1 MLLPTKQV
9 ALGTI
14 VLESCVFGGRELG
27 TESEAGGRRVSLSK
41 LSSHGDLACDI
52 LQWVP
57 RVRHTEES
65 SATGHRCHAEPIT
78 PHCPLPKPC

>member
-27 TESEAGGRRVSLSK
+27 TESEAGG
-41 LSSHGDLACDI
+41 
-52 LQWVP
+52 
-57 RVRHTEES
+57 EES
-65 SATGHRCHAEPIT
+65 EFVKT
-78 PHCPLPKPC
+78 